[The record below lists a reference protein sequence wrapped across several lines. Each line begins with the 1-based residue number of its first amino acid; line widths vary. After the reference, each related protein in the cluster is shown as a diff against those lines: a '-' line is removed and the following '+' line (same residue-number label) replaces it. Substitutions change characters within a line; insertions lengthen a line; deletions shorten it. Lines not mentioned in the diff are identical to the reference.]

1 MNGNRR
7 IFFASCLLALALF
20 VTLSVNSA
28 WSGQKKNKKKADDNA
43 QADAAFVVQ
52 GPVPEEIDRDISEML
67 GAWQIGDVERMHKY
81 YADNASF
88 VSGAYEPPII
98 GWQNYAAAYQQQR
111 ARVQGVQLVRRN
123 TNIFFKGDSAWADYQ
138 WELGA
143 SVDGK
148 PMSARGQ
155 TTLVFLKVSER
166 WLIVHNHTSQIC
178 ESAPQAAPPA
188 GGSQT
193 PPPNPNPGP

>member
-20 VTLSVNSA
+20 VTLSVTSA

-178 ESAPQAAPPA
+178 EPPQAAPPA